1 MKHSIIYQFHIHG
14 NYIAGDFADIH
25 NNPFAAFYQ
34 GKQPV
39 PNGNTPAIE
48 DITPII
54 PTDEVGAYA
63 LSEFRYIHVAV
74 TDAVERGQI
83 HKTICNIVRLPK
95 MQQICDE
102 LYRLMK
108 DKKVLCSINP
118 DAMLTELRRLGMPSE
133 EQDGF
138 SQKNFKHYYR
148 IPKMD

>member
-1 MKHSIIYQFHIHG
+1 MAIIMPVTTSTFTTIPIALSIK
-14 NYIAGDFADIH
+14 
-25 NNPFAAFYQ
+25 

-108 DKKVLCSINP
+108 DKRFFAPSIR
-118 DAMLTELRRLGMPSE
+118 M
-133 EQDGF
+133 QC
-138 SQKNFKHYYR
+138 
-148 IPKMD
+148 